1 MIPVLPAL
9 TVRPFEAEDGETLLA
24 LINDQLRRASYSDK
38 FEPAVWNE
46 HLQHPQSRF
55 TARWQQVR
63 PLCAWRA
70 GELVGFLEA
79 TTGFNS
85 QNLTLPDYQPMGFLR
100 FIALTERA
108 DIQNE
113 ILFVLL
119 RAAEQFWLEQKAYRI
134 SAFTNDMGYPQFQ
147 GGMGA
152 LPGDWDAIVRALT
165 SHGFAFSQRYY
176 LLQRTL
182 RFLLEEDVPM
192 ADLRLEYQRNRDEL
206 RYNIYYRLVEHVAS
220 ARVVDITQMAA
231 ATRTL
236 HLLELFVNETW
247 RNHNIGKWL
256 LRRIINDATMA
267 TFSEIIAFPAS
278 NQSVALALLG
288 QQGFV
293 EQNYRGYTLQK
304 ELTP

>member
-9 TVRPFEAEDGETLLA
+9 TVRPFESEDSETLLA
-24 LINDQLRRASYSDK
+24 LVNAQLQRSSYSAT
-38 FEPAVWNE
+38 FEPAVWVE
-46 HLQHPQSRF
+46 HLHHPQSCF
-55 TARWQQVR
+55 AARWQQVR

-79 TTGFNS
+79 ATGFNS
-85 QNLTLPDYQPMGFLR
+85 QNLTLPDHQPMGFLR
-100 FIALTERA
+100 FIALTARA

-119 RAAEQFWLEQKAYRI
+119 RAAEQFWLEQKAYQI
-134 SAFTNDMGYPQFQ
+134 NAFAYNMGYPQFQ

-165 SHGFAFSQRYY
+165 SSGFAFSQRYY

-192 ADLRLEYQRNRDEL
+192 ADLRLEYHRNRGEL
-206 RYNIYYRLVEHVAS
+206 RYNVYRRLVEQVAS
-220 ARVVDITQMAA
+220 ARVIDITQAKDS
-231 ATRTL
+231 TRTL
-236 HLLELFVNETW
+236 HLLELSVNEAW

-304 ELTP
+304 ELMP